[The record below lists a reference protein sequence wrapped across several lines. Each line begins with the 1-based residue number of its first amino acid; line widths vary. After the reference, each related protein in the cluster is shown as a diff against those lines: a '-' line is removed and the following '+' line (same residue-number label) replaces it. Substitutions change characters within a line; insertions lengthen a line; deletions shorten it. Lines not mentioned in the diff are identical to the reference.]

1 MQTVDQSV
9 SPDLYEVILYFENN
23 SWQFSTVA
31 HASLMQEA
39 VEQAEREFSVH
50 SFHHRLANMKA
61 KATAAYVI
69 HESDDHAF
77 AKRDGKWQ
85 ILN

>member
-1 MQTVDQSV
+1 
-9 SPDLYEVILYFENN
+9 
-23 SWQFSTVA
+23 
-31 HASLMQEA
+31 MQEA

-69 HESDDHAF
+69 HASDDHAF

-85 ILN
+85 LLN